1 MKSLTCPTIM
11 GMTLRRRMTTVVGSF
26 PEVAKFREIQDVHAA
41 ALWDDDAM
49 QTTALIVD
57 DHPSFRRFARR
68 LLESAGYVVVG
79 DAKDGASALEA
90 VGTLHPDVVLLDVL
104 LPDMTGF
111 DVARELGR
119 RPERPLVVLT
129 SSRSAS
135 DLGQLLHSADAAGF
149 IAKRDLTVAA
159 LAALVG
165 EAA

>member
-1 MKSLTCPTIM
+1 
-11 GMTLRRRMTTVVGSF
+11 V
-26 PEVAKFREIQDVHAA
+26 
-41 ALWDDDAM
+41 

-57 DHPSFRRFARR
+57 DHPSFRRFARK

-79 DAKDGASALEA
+79 DVEDGASAIDA
-90 VGTLHPDVVLLDVL
+90 VSTLRPDVVLLDVL
-104 LPDMTGF
+104 LPDMSGF
-111 DVARELGR
+111 DVAKELAE

-135 DLGQLLHSADAAGF
+135 DLGQLVHTRHATGF
-149 IAKRDLTVAA
+149 ISKQDLTVAA